1 MPEAPTAARPPSLG
15 PLLAVVLALGI
26 GGGWLLGRASPSTS
40 ADAPGPNSI
49 TAAERMVA
57 PAVVKIEVASARRA
71 PRTRFNL
78 PPGLAPPQIRNR
90 VQRSLGSGLIVD
102 SSGYIVTNRHVV
114 NRAQQISVS
123 VPGDS
128 HVYFAKLAGMDTE
141 TDLAVIKI
149 SAPYALPTARLGDS
163 RQLQVG
169 QWVVAI
175 GSPFD
180 LDGSVTAG
188 IVSALHRAVDPN
200 QQFENFIQTDAAI
213 NPGNSGGP
221 LLTLDGQVV
230 GINTSIYT
238 ATDGYQ
244 GVGFA
249 LPSDLVSKVYPQL
262 EKKGHVTRGSI
273 GVYFESALDP
283 AVRRVYHVDS
293 GVPISQVAPKGPAA
307 LAGIQAGDIITSLD
321 GAPTAD
327 GDSLMNAVEFLPL
340 GRTLKVGYIH
350 NGAARTAKV
359 TVMDRDQIYPDLA
372 PQPPRPQPLPD
383 AGPDLGMAVKDAA
396 SGGGVQV
403 TDVASESFA
412 DDMGIRPD
420 DVITEVNRQPVR
432 TRADL
437 DRLLRA
443 VPRGS
448 DLALLLRRP
457 NGDGTD
463 SRWLVGGTL
472 PPAQ

>member
-1 MPEAPTAARPPSLG
+1 
-15 PLLAVVLALGI
+15 
-26 GGGWLLGRASPSTS
+26 
-40 ADAPGPNSI
+40 DA
-49 TAAERMVA
+49 
-57 PAVVKIEVASARRA
+57 
-71 PRTRFNL
+71 
-78 PPGLAPPQIRNR
+78 
-90 VQRSLGSGLIVD
+90 
-102 SSGYIVTNRHVV
+102 SGYIVTNRHVV

-128 HVYFAKLAGMDTE
+128 RVYYAKLVGMDSE

-149 SAPYALPTARLGDS
+149 AAAHPLPTARLGDS

-169 QWVVAI
+169 QLVVAI

-188 IVSALHRAVDPN
+188 IVSALHRAVDPD

-249 LPSDLVSKVYPQL
+249 LPSELVAEVVPQL
-262 EKKGHVTRGSI
+262 ERQGHVTRGSI

-307 LAGIQAGDIITSLD
+307 AAGIQAGDVITSLD

-327 GDSLMNAVEFLPL
+327 GASLMNAVEFLPL
-340 GRTLKVGYIH
+340 GRKLSVGYIH
-350 NGAARTAKV
+350 DGSARTAKV

-372 PQPPRPQPLPD
+372 PQPPRPQPQLPD
-383 AGPDLGMAVKDAA
+383 AGPDLGLSVKDAA
-396 SGGGVQV
+396 SSGGALV
-403 TDVASESFA
+403 TDVASDSFA
-412 DDMGIRPD
+412 DGMGIRPD

-432 TRADL
+432 SRADL

-443 VPRGS
+443 IPKGS

-457 NGDGTD
+457 YGDGTD

-472 PPAQ
+472 PPAE